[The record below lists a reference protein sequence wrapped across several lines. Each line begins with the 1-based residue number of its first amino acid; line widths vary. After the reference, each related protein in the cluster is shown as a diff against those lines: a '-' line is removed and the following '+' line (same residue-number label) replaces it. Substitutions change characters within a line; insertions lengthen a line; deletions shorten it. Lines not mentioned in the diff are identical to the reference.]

1 MLRLSMMMIVIIW
14 KLSIMSMVKKVS
26 GKMETD
32 ICYVRMRRG
41 SIR

>member
-32 ICYVRMRRG
+32 ICYV
-41 SIR
+41 

>member
-14 KLSIMSMVKKVS
+14 KLSIMNMVKKVS

-32 ICYVRMRRG
+32 ICYVQMRMGCTR
-41 SIR
+41 